1 MSNFFEN
8 LPRHIRIGPY
18 QDSFHVVPSLK
29 SDRGQY
35 VGGCRIKLSSKANE
49 TPQEALDTVLHEI
62 LHSIW
67 DKARIGKGKMSEE
80 VIIATFGSW
89 LAAALIDNQRL
100 LKWVVEMTVDHHEK

>member
-8 LPRHIRIGPY
+8 LPKHIRIGPY
-18 QDSFHVVPSLK
+18 QDSLHAVPNLK

-35 VGGCRIKLSSKANE
+35 VGGCRIKLSVKYNE

-80 VIIATFGSW
+80 VIVATLGSW
-89 LAAALIDNQRL
+89 LAAALIDNPVL
-100 LKWVVEMTVDHHEK
+100 LRWIVEMTVDHAQE